1 MPLDY
6 PSWVSCTQWWVSC
19 TQWWVSCSQWW
30 VSCTQWWVSCA
41 HLQSSGFPHSSDP
54 TNQVD
59 LDWLL
64 LRLSIL
70 LLGILYLVMGFL
82 YSVMGFLSSV
92 MGFLCSPP
100 IILFFPQ
107 LRSNQVDLDWLLVRL
122 SILLLCRELANFFIF
137 CATNLCFRCINPDK
151 QLFLGLSRPV
161 HAVWVGLTFHAE
173 TPVWFLY

>member
-1 MPLDY
+1 MGFL
-6 PSWVSCTQWWVSC
+6 SSVMGFL
-19 TQWWVSCSQWW
+19 CSPPII
-30 VSCTQWWVSCA
+30 
-41 HLQSSGFPHSSDP
+41 LFFPQLRS
-54 TNQVD
+54 NLAD

-64 LRLSIL
+64 VRLSIL
-70 LLGILYLVMGFL
+70 LLVILYLVL
-82 YSVMGFLSSV
+82 GFLSSV

-137 CATNLCFRCINPDK
+137 CATNLCFRCRNPDK

-173 TPVWFLY
+173 TWVWFSILGWFHGNKNGNINIYFLRLLESVY